1 MDIFFTKAQL
11 IQSESGHK
19 RAWICD
25 AMRKFG
31 MYYDR
36 KMHNPELKILI
47 EEIIQRYELNKKML
61 IHDRVWLAD
70 EGYIEAMVRK
80 ALEIDGDIGRI
91 IKFAFFSGLRGE
103 EITYAPETP
112 LCDSLTGC
120 NCNKLYVI
128 QKKNVSIIVL
138 NRIVG
143 QKHSYFTIVSTI
155 I

>member
-1 MDIFFTKAQL
+1 
-11 IQSESGHK
+11 
-19 RAWICD
+19 
-25 AMRKFG
+25 

-91 IKFAFFSGLRGE
+91 IKFASFSGVERRR
-103 EITYAPETP
+103 
-112 LCDSLTGC
+112 
-120 NCNKLYVI
+120 NYVCP
-128 QKKNVSIIVL
+128 
-138 NRIVG
+138 
-143 QKHSYFTIVSTI
+143 
-155 I
+155 